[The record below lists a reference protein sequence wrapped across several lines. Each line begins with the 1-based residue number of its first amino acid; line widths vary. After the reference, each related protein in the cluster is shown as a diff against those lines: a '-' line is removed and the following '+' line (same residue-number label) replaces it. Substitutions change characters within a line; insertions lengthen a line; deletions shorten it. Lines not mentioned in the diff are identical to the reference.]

1 LVEKGV
7 AAEGDLA
14 SRGEWLLNLIDL
26 LKVRSRRVDEIPAQA
41 AIYFGDEVAFEEQAV
56 AKIWAKDPDSTVV
69 RLRALRLLLQECAWE
84 GEALEGVVR
93 GFAESEGVGV
103 GKVIH
108 PLRVAVTGQT
118 ASPGIFD
125 VLMVLGREVSLSRI
139 DAAIA
144 FMEGD
149 PEKSLS

>member
-1 LVEKGV
+1 M
-7 AAEGDLA
+7 
-14 SRGEWLLNLIDL
+14 
-26 LKVRSRRVDEIPAQA
+26 
-41 AIYFGDEVAFEEQAV
+41 
-56 AKIWAKDPDSTVV
+56 
-69 RLRALRLLLQECAWE
+69 
-84 GEALEGVVR
+84 R
-93 GFAESEGVGV
+93 GFAESEAVGA

-108 PLRVAVTGQT
+108 PLRGAVTGQM